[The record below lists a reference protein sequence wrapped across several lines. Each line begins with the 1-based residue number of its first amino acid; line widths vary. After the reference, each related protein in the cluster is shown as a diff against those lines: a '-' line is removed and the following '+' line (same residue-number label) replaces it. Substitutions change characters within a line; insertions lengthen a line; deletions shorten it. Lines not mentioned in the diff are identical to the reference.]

1 MPRQT
6 KQQKEHSL
14 LEFVVDFIN
23 LIEEKFPKDSSDPR
37 SGPRVDQHVDSFMH
51 NGKYY
56 MNFQKS
62 VWSDG
67 FTEYYIERYS
77 KNIFDR
83 EICKTKRDQ
92 RDAIHEWAFI
102 YPKGMN
108 KTNGVDKGTII
119 GDWSVSHYS
128 RKGG

>member
-1 MPRQT
+1 MPKQT

-14 LEFVVDFIN
+14 LEFVVDFID
-23 LIEEKFPKDSSDPR
+23 LIEKKFPKDNSD
-37 SGPRVDQHVDSFMH
+37 PRVDQQVDSFMH

-56 MNFQKS
+56 MNLRKS
-62 VWSDG
+62 VWPDG
-67 FTEYYIERYS
+67 FTEYHMERYS

-108 KTNGVDKGTII
+108 TTNGVDKGTIF

-128 RKGG
+128 RKGGL